1 MRKIAV
7 MDTRTIVIGRVGEN
21 EAAQVV
27 WPGLL
32 AKWRGLYGEGTV
44 QLAVRRALDKSPYPA
59 VCAVDGDDVT
69 WTVSAAD
76 TAQHGTGEC
85 ELSYLVGDVV
95 AKSQTWATLTLRSL
109 TGEEPGEPPEDPAKA
124 WFAAIQSQIGD
135 LADLTTKAK
144 DNLVAAINE
153 AAKSGSGG
161 GGSVEMR
168 VADGYIQYSTDGE
181 TWENLIAVADLKGDT
196 GPQGPKGDTGAAGQD
211 GYSPSASVAETDD
224 GAEISIIDKTGT
236 TTATVKN
243 GKDGAAGAAGSP
255 GKDGVTP
262 NIQIGTVTTL
272 DAGSDATASMT
283 GTAAEPLLNLGI
295 PKGADGGPG
304 SGDDMELIAD
314 VTSTDETNM
323 ILIDKDSDGNALKI
337 RRYAIRITIPA
348 HERTSRAT
356 FYVRC
361 FSYGGGLALN
371 NMLVTDGTEISF
383 AIAQIMDTMQPP
395 IVAATENIKVGCVS
409 SRGAN
414 YFEAVQGFIAE
425 PSVVQV
431 YTNSADVM
439 FPAGINV
446 KVYGVRE

>member
-44 QLAVRRALDKSPYPA
+44 QLAVRRAPDKSPYPA
-59 VCAVDGDDVT
+59 VCAVDGDDVS

-109 TGEEPGEPPEDPAKA
+109 TGDEPGEPPEDPAKA

-153 AAKSGSGG
+153 AAKTGSGG

-168 VADGYIQYSTDGE
+168 VDGGYIQYSTDGA

-196 GPQGPKGDTGAAGQD
+196 ATPGQD
-211 GYSPSASVAETDD
+211 GYSPSASVTETDD
-224 GAEISIIDKTGT
+224 GAEITITDKTGT

-243 GKDGAAGAAGSP
+243 GKDGAAGAP

-295 PKGADGGPG
+295 PKGADGSEGGTGRNFRAVKLASITVPTG
-304 SGDDMELIAD
+304 EAAQFAFETSFADLIAAGY
-314 VTSTDETNM
+314 TSIVIFKSTTNNSGYSYTHYNE
-323 ILIDKDSDGNALKI
+323 ITRLSESGNIIRFIPNIVPSSDG
-337 RRYAIRITIPA
+337 TI
-348 HERTSRAT
+348 
-356 FYVRC
+356 
-361 FSYGGGLALN
+361 N
-371 NMLVTDGTEISF
+371 IS
-383 AIAQIMDTMQPP
+383 IM
-395 IVAATENIKVGCVS
+395 VAAGNTSLIKYTFSDNIGNAFSNIGFFCKTYV
-409 SRGAN
+409 ATQ
-414 YFEAVQGFIAE
+414 AVMQRDI
-425 PSVVQV
+425 
-431 YTNSADVM
+431 T
-439 FPAGINV
+439 
-446 KVYGVRE
+446 VREADYGSVATGDRTFELWGEIGFA